1 MRPTGVTYWHE
12 IDCILRV
19 RPIIVR
25 GMHRSAA
32 WRARPGSCWKRQKK
46 TSESFSLDNEVVTKT
61 NSLPIRRK
69 PFHFICFNL
78 GEIERVTDC
87 GATDFNIC
95 ASRWVFF
102 LSRSLLLLMCN
113 IIMLTIYLNARN
125 SFDIY
130 IRCVCCYAYLHLV
143 LKFEPYM

>member
-1 MRPTGVTYWHE
+1 MIWAIYTASYCV
-12 IDCILRV
+12 CV
-19 RPIIVR
+19 RLQQKKEHIYSLLIKI
-25 GMHRSAA
+25 SANENKLI
-32 WRARPGSCWKRQKK
+32 CWKRQKK

-113 IIMLTIYLNARN
+113 VIMLTIYLNARN